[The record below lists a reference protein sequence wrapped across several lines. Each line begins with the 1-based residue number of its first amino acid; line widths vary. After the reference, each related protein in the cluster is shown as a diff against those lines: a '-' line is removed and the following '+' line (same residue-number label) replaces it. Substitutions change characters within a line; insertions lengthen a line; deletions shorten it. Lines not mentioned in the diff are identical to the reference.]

1 MKGGI
6 RLETKQATSDKT
18 SEESKRLIYAED
30 LFEPPVKPIMVIG
43 GRSGGKTAAM
53 YEQIFR
59 KRVEM
64 APTVD
69 AIPVSAEEVKHLI
82 NDTLAYIWKMESDGR
97 ENLTDSRKA
106 LLEKLKRFEKEHFPE
121 FACSSGERNPNG

>member
-1 MKGGI
+1 ME
-6 RLETKQATSDKT
+6 LKQATSDKT
-18 SEESKRLIYAED
+18 SDRSKRLIYAED

-69 AIPVSAEEVKHLI
+69 AIPVSADELKHLI

-97 ENLTDSRKA
+97 ENLTYGRKK
-106 LLEKLKRFEKEHFPE
+106 LLEKLKQFEKEHFPE
-121 FACSSGERNPNG
+121 IACSYGERRPRGG

>member
-1 MKGGI
+1 
-6 RLETKQATSDKT
+6 LETKQATSDKT
-18 SEESKRLIYAED
+18 SDKGKRLIYAED

-64 APTVD
+64 APTVV
-69 AIPVSAEEVKHLI
+69 AIPVSAEELRHLI
-82 NDTLAYIWKMESDGR
+82 NDTLSYIWKMESDGR
-97 ENLTDSRKA
+97 ENLTYGRKI
-106 LLEKLKRFEKEHFPE
+106 LLEKLKRFEKEHFPDI
-121 FACSSGERNPNG
+121 ACSCGERNPNG

>member
-1 MKGGI
+1 M
-6 RLETKQATSDKT
+6 ETKQATSDKG
-18 SEESKRLIYAED
+18 KRLIYAED

-97 ENLTDSRKA
+97 DNLTDSRKA

-121 FACSSGERNPNG
+121 FACSYGERNPNG